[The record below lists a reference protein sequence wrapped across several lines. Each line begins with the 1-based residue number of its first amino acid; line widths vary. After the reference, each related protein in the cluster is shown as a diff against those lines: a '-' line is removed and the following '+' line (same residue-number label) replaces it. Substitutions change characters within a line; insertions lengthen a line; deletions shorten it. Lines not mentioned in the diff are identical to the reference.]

1 MFELEKERRALYAGG
16 VGRWDFANDEMD
28 VAIAIRTMTFKDGN
42 VYFQAGGGIVFD
54 SVEEDEYE
62 ETIRKLS
69 ANIKAIEE
77 AESEFISADLALHVI
92 EPIPSTLRIPL
103 HPSEGG

>member
-1 MFELEKERRALYAGG
+1 VYAGG

-42 VYFQAGGGIVFD
+42 VYFQAGGGVVFD

-62 ETIRKLS
+62 ETIRKLR
-69 ANIKAIEE
+69 ANIKAIDE
-77 AESEFISADLALHVI
+77 AESESIQVGLALHVI
-92 EPIPSTLRIPL
+92 GLTPSTLRIPL
-103 HPSEGG
+103 HSPEGG